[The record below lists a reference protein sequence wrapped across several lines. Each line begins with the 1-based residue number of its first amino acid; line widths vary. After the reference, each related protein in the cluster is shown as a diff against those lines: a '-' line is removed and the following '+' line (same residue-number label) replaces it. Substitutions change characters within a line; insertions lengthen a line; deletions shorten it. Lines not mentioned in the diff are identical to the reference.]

1 MTQTGGL
8 VILLAWGIFGILLAI
23 LAYVLLRAEKD
34 PFQDLSAVTVDHPD
48 APPGTADRGGSQPD
62 QPAGDNGSQAAGR

>member
-8 VILLAWGIFGILLAI
+8 VILLAWVIFGILLAI

-34 PFQDLSAVTVDHPD
+34 PLQDLSAVTVDHPD
-48 APPGTADRGGSQPD
+48 APSGADPGDSQPD
-62 QPAGDNGSQAAGR
+62 QAGPGR